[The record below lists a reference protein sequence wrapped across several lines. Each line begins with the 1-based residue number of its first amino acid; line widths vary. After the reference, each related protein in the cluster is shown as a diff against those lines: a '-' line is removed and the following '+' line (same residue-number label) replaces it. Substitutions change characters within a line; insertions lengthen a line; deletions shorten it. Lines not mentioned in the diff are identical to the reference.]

1 VRERETRK
9 ERERREAKQ
18 GGGKK
23 EREQKKEKLTTASVS
38 TRMSPKCA
46 LVTMICNS

>member
-1 VRERETRK
+1 VRERERRK
-9 ERERREAKQ
+9 ERERRETKQ

-23 EREQKKEKLTTASVS
+23 EREQLTTASVS